1 MTAARHQ
8 ANPAAGPRCCPR
20 QPLDNLKQLFIRNN
34 LIMGPVYFFGMARE
48 ASLRRL
54 RWKDLEGR
62 RAAQVAGLRGE
73 HVDALLAG
81 LSKPIR
87 KP

>member
-1 MTAARHQ
+1 
-8 ANPAAGPRCCPR
+8 
-20 QPLDNLKQLFIRNN
+20 
-34 LIMGPVYFFGMARE
+34 MGPVYFFGMARE